1 MRDLHASDHV
11 AAASADAFDE
21 SYEVEPFAVE
31 FGLGVEESRSF
42 VGDLAVDEKKC
53 EELLR
58 VGRFEQQEAI
68 VMLRQRIQIQELAGF
83 IGKGGDRLV
92 LEKMAVDLVADFQG
106 KRGEVW
112 GHFSSTVWTVSA
124 EFFILCL
131 SFMDTYPLY
140 VLEDCSVEKCK
151 SW

>member
-11 AAASADAFDE
+11 AAASTDAFDE
-21 SYEVEPFAVE
+21 SYDVEPFAVE
-31 FGLGVEESRSF
+31 FGLGVEESRCF
-42 VGDLAVDEKKC
+42 VGDLAIDEKKC

-68 VMLRQRIQIQELAGF
+68 VMLRQRVQVQELAGF

-92 LEKMAVDLVADFQG
+92 IEKMAVDLIADFQG
-106 KRGEVW
+106 KRGKVW
-112 GHFSSTVWTVSA
+112 GHFSSAVWTVSA
-124 EFFILCL
+124 AFFILCL
-131 SFMDTYPLY
+131 FCTDTYAVYL
-140 VLEDCSVEKCK
+140 LEDCSVEKCK